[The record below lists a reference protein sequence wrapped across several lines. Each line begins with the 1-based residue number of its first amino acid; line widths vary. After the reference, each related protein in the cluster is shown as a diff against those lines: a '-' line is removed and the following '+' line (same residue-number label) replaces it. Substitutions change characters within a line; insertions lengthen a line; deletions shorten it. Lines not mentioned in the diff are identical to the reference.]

1 MLKQRVAQKI
11 GNGQGARPTAV
22 PALKYSTLY
31 CTLTFILN
39 SCSVTVSELKAAY
52 IELFAQH

>member
-11 GNGQGARPTAV
+11 VNGQSARPTAV
-22 PALKYSTLY
+22 PALTYSTLY

-39 SCSVTVSELKAAY
+39 SCSITVNEVKAEN
-52 IELFAQH
+52 IE